1 MRVTTT
7 CISPGFTSKVGC
19 AYQCLGSCL
28 WVFSHTSSHLAVI
41 GRIPSILGGI
51 LLQLMMS
58 SCVMVTRCTILNGCS
73 WRSANVIT

>member
-28 WVFSHTSSHLAVI
+28 WVFSHTSSERAVI
-41 GRIPSILGGI
+41 GRILLILEGI
-51 LLQLMMS
+51 LSKLMMS
-58 SCVMVTRCTILNGCS
+58 SCVIVTRCTILKGCS
-73 WRSANVIT
+73 YRSANVIT